1 MNVTRR
7 KKLITP
13 LILAIGLVMVL
24 IVTGVYHASAA
35 SSKVVVVS
43 PDPED
48 SKKINEF
55 EEPLASPR
63 GPTGYQKVLRVFE
76 GIKEAN
82 PGVYWYQI
90 DSLDWI
96 AETTLSGGNVKADN
110 VIYQGESA
118 PKVKSVKDRIL
129 MADNSAYFP
138 DEYRDQTGVTVSPD
152 KVPKPYIIKA
162 ETTEAQG
169 TNSLITKLELNPAKT
184 TVTLTSDTGKKNSE
198 LYVQDYTKFY
208 GKNPKNENKYSTLY
222 LTPLNITWRSK
233 WTEQKKI
240 RLTGTQRLKKDEEAN
255 LKGEVATMS
264 HGAKQFGNWVD
275 ISTRSGVEWKSDQ
288 EGIVEVNPS
297 GKIKG
302 VSPGTATISVR
313 WKSDDSYKYD
323 LIAYLKVTVGDGTAP
338 PGGVAGC
345 TYTINPPNEVAAP
358 ETAFM
363 EPGAQGHILAD
374 DPTNGIHF
382 DATRGIP
389 TSEHLYANTWAMNY
403 LFQHTFGKQQG
414 TITYDCTA
422 ELTYA
427 RTWKVEQPDLP
438 GPDGTSIPQPDTED
452 SDTVDVTY
460 RFSFDRNYSYWKINN
475 VELYSI
481 EQAKMENYALP
492 DGSRIILWPQGY
504 TPPDLEMEHDEDVE
518 IHVMPQETGEISY
531 VPEVLAS
538 DGYEP
543 LEVPDDTELLK
554 GMAEGQTGPPDVKND
569 ALDFTWEGSTTNV
582 MDGSTVVE
590 NGPDPTQI
598 PAPTKIGSYKNTGE
612 QVLYEDRLLIPR
624 TLLNKADT
632 DSTGEIQYVLHPTT
646 LGGSGGKTFSVD
658 PINTVTVHTPVVNY
672 SLVSDDQPH
681 NQKTVPNMNRS
692 ALILERPFTVR
703 IPTSGQHLDAGS
715 YPGYGDRDYAKYYR
729 IKQVRFPFDV
739 YSADR
744 TQFYPRNTWIDI
756 QVPVLD
762 TTFYLPVWIDEGDY
776 QVQFRNIA
784 ENAPSHFSTEPEID
798 AQPDANTDLYYHAA
812 SDEVSVEVIGR
823 LYDFE
828 ITDIADYNWELVFRR
843 FKNSLAPTWISYW
856 TGTQDID
863 GDKRGNKP
871 QFTVPIRPGS
881 HPLQGYQNVAVKT
894 GYHFK
899 FDFKTKGNMF
909 GPRDGIRLTPTF
921 DFVSKDGK
929 TRVPVDLYYSTNQ
942 RNFIRIGSTEDQVK
956 RFVILNDRL
965 RQVPSEQLRDTA
977 TYKYNRYGEI
987 HPGMMSERAYQE
999 YYRDKFTKMKTP
1011 VGGYSLL
1018 LMPEQLRTFIGP
1030 KTNIPTTASAD
1041 VLRAN
1046 AAIQQWYGE
1055 YSLPAEPY
1063 VVQAGTNLAEYG
1075 RTHGGLDAKS
1085 PIFLK
1090 DGYIVVNF
1098 NFESIREGNL
1108 AAPHLQYIHAPLMNQ
1123 WLLEGFQRKVE
1134 DSYGNSFTLRDGD
1147 VVFYHA
1153 DRSSR
1158 DDFSAQVPH

>member
-1 MNVTRR
+1 MTNV
-7 KKLITP
+7 
-13 LILAIGLVMVL
+13 VL
-24 IVTGVYHASAA
+24 SATDEKIVEL
-35 SSKVVVVS
+35 S
-43 PDPED
+43 PDEID
-48 SKKINEF
+48 RKEF
-55 EEPLASPR
+55 EQIPKPKASPL
-63 GPTGYQKVLRVFE
+63 GPTGYQKVVNIVE
-76 GIKEAN
+76 GSKGSR
-82 PGVYWYQI
+82 PGVYWFQI
-90 DSLDWI
+90 DDGSWV
-96 AETTLSGGNVKADN
+96 AETYRGDVHSPNRGTRSDPAP
-110 VIYQGESA
+110 SA
-118 PKVKSVKDRIL
+118 REVKDKIEMSRPEYMPVTYIDQY
-129 MADNSAYFP
+129 DNP
-138 DEYRDQTGVTVSPD
+138 VNPINVTD
-152 KVPKPYIIKA
+152 AHIAKV
-162 ETTEAQG
+162 ESTQFQNV
-169 TNSLITKLELNPAKT
+169 NSLITKLELTPLKT
-184 TVTLTSDTGKKNSE
+184 AVILTSITGRTAENPMKYEYAHNRKYGENPDG
-198 LYVQDYTKFY
+198 VQ
-208 GKNPKNENKYSTLY
+208 KNEAMYP
-222 LTPLNITWRSK
+222 TPLHITWRGK
-233 WTEQKKI
+233 LVEQKKI
-240 RLTGTQRLKKDEEAN
+240 RLTGTQRLAVDEEAN
-255 LKGEVATMS
+255 LTGEVATMS
-264 HGAKQFGNWVD
+264 PGEASYGNWVD

-288 EGIVEVNPS
+288 SGVVEVNPS

-302 VSPGTATISVR
+302 VSPGTAKISVR
-313 WKSDDSYKYD
+313 WKSGDPYQYD
-323 LIAYLKVTVGDGTAP
+323 LIAYLNVTVGDGPIQHDPDGKAACSP
-338 PGGVAGC
+338 
-345 TYTINPPNEVAAP
+345 TINPPNEVASP
-358 ETAFM
+358 QTAFM
-363 EPGAQGHILAD
+363 DPGAQGHILAD

-414 TITYDCTA
+414 TITYNCEAD
-422 ELTYA
+422 LTYV

-438 GPDGTSIPQPDTED
+438 GPDGTMIPQEDTED
-452 SDTVDVTY
+452 SDTVDVHYT
-460 RFSFDRNYSYWKINN
+460 FSFERNYSYWNINN

-481 EQAKMENYALP
+481 DQAEMENYALP
-492 DGSRIILWPQGY
+492 DDERITLYPQGY
-504 TPPDLEMEHDEDVE
+504 TPPELEMEHDEDVE
-518 IHVMPQETGEISY
+518 IHVMPKETGEISY
-531 VPEVLAS
+531 VPPVLAS

-543 LEVPDDTELLK
+543 LDVPDDKGLLK

-569 ALDFTWEGSTTNV
+569 ALDFTWEGASTKV

-598 PAPTKIGSYKNTGE
+598 PAPTKIGSYKDTGE
-612 QVLYEDRLLIPR
+612 QVLYEDQLLIPQTR
-624 TLLNKADT
+624 LNKANT
-632 DSTGEIQYVLHPTT
+632 ESSGEIQYALHPTT
-646 LGGSGGKTFSVD
+646 LGGSGDKTFPVS

-703 IPTSGQHLDAGS
+703 IPTNGQHLDAGS

-756 QVPVLD
+756 DVPVLD
-762 TTFYLPVWIDEGDY
+762 TTFYLPVWVDEGDY
-776 QVQFRNIA
+776 QVEFRNIA
-784 ENAPSHFSTEPEID
+784 ENAPSEYPMQPEIE
-798 AQPDANTDLYYHAA
+798 AQPDANTDLYYHVA

-843 FKNSLAPTWISYW
+843 FKGSIAPTWISYW

-863 GDKRGNKP
+863 GDKRGNFS

-921 DFVSKDGK
+921 DFVSKDGR

-942 RNFIRIGSTEDQVK
+942 RNFIRIGSAEDQVK
-956 RFVILNDRL
+956 RFVILNDRM
-965 RQVPSEQLRDTA
+965 RQVPAVQLRDTA
-977 TYKYNRYGEI
+977 TYKYHRYGEI
-987 HPGMMSERAYQE
+987 HTGMMSERAYQE

-1063 VVQAGTNLAEYG
+1063 VVEAGTNLAEYG

-1090 DGYIVVNF
+1090 NGYIVVNF

-1108 AAPHLQYIHAPLMNQ
+1108 GAPHLQYIHAPLMNQ
-1123 WLLEGFQRKVE
+1123 WLLEGFQRQVQ
-1134 DSYGNSFTLRDGD
+1134 DSYGNSFSLRDGD

-1153 DRSSR
+1153 SRSSR

>member
-1 MNVTRR
+1 M
-7 KKLITP
+7 
-13 LILAIGLVMVL
+13 
-24 IVTGVYHASAA
+24 
-35 SSKVVVVS
+35 
-43 PDPED
+43 
-48 SKKINEF
+48 
-55 EEPLASPR
+55 
-63 GPTGYQKVLRVFE
+63 
-76 GIKEAN
+76 
-82 PGVYWYQI
+82 YWYQI
-90 DSLDWI
+90 DSLKWI
-96 AETTLSGGNVKADN
+96 AETSFGNIPANYVEDGDKYAPVKT
-110 VIYQGESA
+110 
-118 PKVKSVKDRIL
+118 SVRDQIQ
-129 MADNSAYFP
+129 MADNPVYVP
-138 DEYRDQTGVTVSPD
+138 DKYIDQTGEQVPSDVFIPSPHIA
-152 KVPKPYIIKA
+152 KV
-162 ETTEAQG
+162 ETTRSQG
-169 TNSLITKLELNPAKT
+169 KNSLITKLELDPTKT
-184 TVTLTSDTGKKNSE
+184 VVTLTSDTGKKDSD
-198 LYVQDYTKFY
+198 LYVQEYTKEY
-208 GKNPKNENKYSTLY
+208 GKNPSGKIKYSTLY

-422 ELTYA
+422 DLTYA
-427 RTWKVEQPDLP
+427 RTWKVKQPNLP
-438 GPDGTSIPQPDTED
+438 GPNGTSIPQPDTED

-460 RFSFDRNYSYWKINN
+460 TFSFDRNYSYWKINN

-492 DGSRIILWPQGY
+492 DGSRITLWPQGY
-504 TPPDLEMEHDEDVE
+504 TPPDLEMEHEEDVE

-531 VPEVLAS
+531 VPDVLAS
-538 DGYEP
+538 SGYAP
-543 LEVPDDTELLK
+543 LPIPNDEGLLK
-554 GMAEGQTGPPDVKND
+554 GIAEGQTGPPDVKND

-632 DSTGEIQYVLHPTT
+632 ESTGEIQYALHPTT
-646 LGGSGGKTFSVD
+646 LGGSGGKTFPVD

-744 TQFYPRNTWIDI
+744 AQFYPRNTWIDI

-762 TTFYLPVWIDEGDY
+762 TTFYLPVWVDEGDY
-776 QVQFRNIA
+776 QVEFRNIA

-921 DFVSKDGK
+921 DFVSKDGS

-1018 LMPEQLRTFIGP
+1018 LIPEQLRTFIGP

-1090 DGYIVVNF
+1090 DGYVVVNL

-1123 WLLEGFQRKVE
+1123 WLLEGFQREVE

>member
-1 MNVTRR
+1 MKKTRVYVFF
-7 KKLITP
+7 IIVSIVAM
-13 LILAIGLVMVL
+13 LILINGSFAN
-24 IVTGVYHASAA
+24 AA
-35 SSKVVVVS
+35 NGQTNQKVVVVS
-43 PDPED
+43 PDAED
-48 SKKINEF
+48 NMELIKLDDPVALPK
-55 EEPLASPR
+55 
-63 GPTGYQKVLRVFE
+63 GPTGYQKVVRIFE
-76 GIKEAN
+76 GIKQAN

-90 DSLDWI
+90 DSLEWI
-96 AETTLSGGNVKADN
+96 AESSFGDVKASN
-110 VIYQGESA
+110 VIYNGIPA
-118 PKVKSVKDRIL
+118 PIVSEVRDQIQ
-129 MADNSAYFP
+129 MAGNSAYVP
-138 DEYRDQTGVTVSPD
+138 DEYRDKFGTKVSRETVPNPHI
-152 KVPKPYIIKA
+152 VKA
-162 ETTEAQG
+162 ETTGVQG
-169 TNSLITKLELNPAKT
+169 QKSLITNLILDESQTAL
-184 TVTLTSDTGKKNSE
+184 TLISDTGKKSSS
-198 LYVQDYTKFY
+198 LYEAQYTDDY
-208 GKNPKNENKYSTLY
+208 GKNNQGQMKHSTLY
-222 LTPLNITWRSK
+222 LTPLTITWRGK

-240 RLTGTQRLKKDEEAN
+240 RLTGTQRLAIDEEAN

-345 TYTINPPNEVAAP
+345 TYTINPPNEVASP
-358 ETAFM
+358 QTAFM

-427 RTWKVEQPDLP
+427 RTWKVKQPNLP
-438 GPDGTSIPQPDTED
+438 GPNGTSIPQPDTED
-452 SDTVDVTY
+452 SDTVDVKYT
-460 RFSFDRNYSYWKINN
+460 FSFDRNYSYWNINN

-481 EQAKMENYALP
+481 EQAEMENYALP
-492 DGSRIILWPQGY
+492 DGSRITLWPQGY
-504 TPPDLEMEHDEDVE
+504 TPPELEMEHDEDVE

-538 DGYEP
+538 SGYTP
-543 LEVPDDTELLK
+543 LPVPNDEGLLK

-612 QVLYEDRLLIPR
+612 QVLYEDQLLIPR

-632 DSTGEIQYVLHPTT
+632 ESTGKIQYALHPTT
-646 LGGSGGKTFSVD
+646 LGGSGGKTFPVD
-658 PINTVTVHTPVVNY
+658 PINPVTVHTPVVNY

-739 YSADR
+739 YSADQ
-744 TQFYPRNTWIDI
+744 TQFYPRNTWIDV

-762 TTFYLPVWIDEGDY
+762 TTFYLPVWVDEGDY
-776 QVQFRNIA
+776 QVEFRNIA

-828 ITDIADYNWELVFRR
+828 ITDIADYNWVLVFRR

-881 HPLQGYQNVAVKT
+881 HPLKGYQNVAVKT

-921 DFVSKDGK
+921 DFVSKDGNM
-929 TRVPVDLYYSTNQ
+929 RVPVDLYYSTNQ

-1011 VGGYSLL
+1011 VGRYSLL

>member
-1 MNVTRR
+1 M
-7 KKLITP
+7 IE
-13 LILAIGLVMVL
+13 
-24 IVTGVYHASAA
+24 AA
-35 SSKVVVVS
+35 
-43 PDPED
+43 DD
-48 SKKINEF
+48 
-55 EEPLASPR
+55 
-63 GPTGYQKVLRVFE
+63 
-76 GIKEAN
+76 IKF
-82 PGVYWYQI
+82 
-90 DSLDWI
+90 D
-96 AETTLSGGNVKADN
+96 
-110 VIYQGESA
+110 
-118 PKVKSVKDRIL
+118 
-129 MADNSAYFP
+129 
-138 DEYRDQTGVTVSPD
+138 
-152 KVPKPYIIKA
+152 
-162 ETTEAQG
+162 
-169 TNSLITKLELNPAKT
+169 
-184 TVTLTSDTGKKNSE
+184 
-198 LYVQDYTKFY
+198 
-208 GKNPKNENKYSTLY
+208 
-222 LTPLNITWRSK
+222 
-233 WTEQKKI
+233 
-240 RLTGTQRLKKDEEAN
+240 
-255 LKGEVATMS
+255 
-264 HGAKQFGNWVD
+264 
-275 ISTRSGVEWKSDQ
+275 RSGS
-288 EGIVEVNPS
+288 
-297 GKIKG
+297 IKFTTTSTKASTSIRYKTVGFTVARNARCTSTNCAPQQGGPYG
-302 VSPGTATISVR
+302 VIRITQVDE
-313 WKSDDSYKYD
+313 KDN
-323 LIAYLKVTVGDGTAP
+323 GDGTVTTLFEVPVDKVNDALENAGLETISN
-338 PGGVAGC
+338 GGQIWFSSIFHVLHGSREDLTDHVSLQSIKNAESWADPSRFRQYYDIPITMNAYYPVTKIYRTSEGVEMFTAKIENNASPDRNWPVGQRVDEVSLDK
-345 TYTINPPNEVAAP
+345 TYSFQGNSYKLVKSYVQSKRKLNEQNFVQTGDPDLNTTLWKRNFTNYLGGTNVVGVYRKITTNPVDPEPDGKAACSPTINPPNEVASP
-358 ETAFM
+358 QTAFM
-363 EPGAQGHILAD
+363 DPGAQGHILAD

-414 TITYDCTA
+414 TITYNCEAD
-422 ELTYA
+422 LTYV

-438 GPDGTSIPQPDTED
+438 GPDGTTIPQEDTED

-460 RFSFDRNYSYWKINN
+460 NFSFERNYSYWKINN
-475 VELYSI
+475 VELYFI
-481 EQAKMENYALP
+481 DQAEMENYALP
-492 DGSRIILWPQGY
+492 DGERITLYPQGY
-504 TPPDLEMEHDEDVE
+504 TPPELEMEHDEDVE
-518 IHVMPQETGEISY
+518 IHVMPKETGEISY
-531 VPEVLAS
+531 VPPVLAS

-543 LEVPDDTELLK
+543 LDVPDDEGLLK

-569 ALDFTWEGSTTNV
+569 ALDFMWEGSSTKV
-582 MDGSTVVE
+582 MDGSVVVE

-612 QVLYEDRLLIPR
+612 QVLYADQLLIPQTR
-624 TLLNKADT
+624 LNKANT
-632 DSTGEIQYVLHPTT
+632 ESRGEIQYALHPTT
-646 LGGSGGKTFSVD
+646 LGGSGDKTFPVS

-703 IPTSGQHLDAGS
+703 IPTNGQHLESGS
-715 YPGYGDRDYAKYYR
+715 YPGYGNRDYAKYYR

-744 TQFYPRNTWIDI
+744 TEFYPRKTWIDI
-756 QVPVLD
+756 EVPVLD
-762 TTFYLPVWIDEGDY
+762 TTFYLPVWVDEGDY
-776 QVQFRNIA
+776 QVEFRNIA
-784 ENAPSHFSTEPEID
+784 ENAPSDYPMQSKVD
-798 AQPDANTDLYYHAA
+798 AQPDANTDLYYHVA

-843 FKNSLAPTWISYW
+843 FKGSIAPTWISYW
-856 TGTQDID
+856 TGTKDID
-863 GDKRGNKP
+863 GDKRGNFP

-921 DFVSKDGK
+921 DFVSKDGQ

-942 RNFIRIGSTEDQVK
+942 RNFIRIGSAEDQVK
-956 RFVILNDRL
+956 RFVILNDRM
-965 RQVPSEQLRDTA
+965 RQVPAVQLRDTA
-977 TYKYNRYGEI
+977 TYKYHRYGEI
-987 HPGMMSERAYQE
+987 HTGMMSERAYQD
-999 YYRDKFTKMKTP
+999 YYREKFTKMKTP

-1041 VLRAN
+1041 VLRVN

-1075 RTHGGLDAKS
+1075 RTYGGLDAKS

-1090 DGYIVVNF
+1090 NGYIVVNF

-1123 WLLEGFQRKVE
+1123 WLLEGFQRQVQ
-1134 DSYGNSFTLRDGD
+1134 DSYGNSFSLRDGD

>member
-1 MNVTRR
+1 MVSLIIELLVVFSIKPAAYAADDIQFEPSGSIKFSTTSTGATTSIRYKTVGFTIARNARCTSTNCAPQQGGPHGVVRITQVGEVHNTNGTVTTYFNIPVNQVNDALEAAGLEKITNGGQIWLSSIFHVINGSRPNTDFVTLQSIKNAESWADPSKFRQYYDIPVKVNGYYPVTKIYRTSEGIEMYSAKVESDIEDVDKNWPVGKPVDTVMLDKTYPFQGDTYKLVKSYVQSKRKLNEQNFVQTGDPERNAKLSERNFTNYLGGTNV
-7 KKLITP
+7 
-13 LILAIGLVMVL
+13 V
-24 IVTGVYHASAA
+24 GVYR
-35 SSKVVVVS
+35 KV
-43 PDPED
+43 
-48 SKKINEF
+48 
-55 EEPLASPR
+55 
-63 GPTGYQKVLRVFE
+63 
-76 GIKEAN
+76 
-82 PGVYWYQI
+82 
-90 DSLDWI
+90 
-96 AETTLSGGNVKADN
+96 
-110 VIYQGESA
+110 
-118 PKVKSVKDRIL
+118 
-129 MADNSAYFP
+129 
-138 DEYRDQTGVTVSPD
+138 
-152 KVPKPYIIKA
+152 
-162 ETTEAQG
+162 
-169 TNSLITKLELNPAKT
+169 T
-184 TVTLTSDTGKKNSE
+184 TVIPDDPIPDGKAACKPN
-198 LYVQDYTKFY
+198 
-208 GKNPKNENKYSTLY
+208 
-222 LTPLNITWRSK
+222 
-233 WTEQKKI
+233 
-240 RLTGTQRLKKDEEAN
+240 
-255 LKGEVATMS
+255 
-264 HGAKQFGNWVD
+264 
-275 ISTRSGVEWKSDQ
+275 
-288 EGIVEVNPS
+288 
-297 GKIKG
+297 
-302 VSPGTATISVR
+302 
-313 WKSDDSYKYD
+313 
-323 LIAYLKVTVGDGTAP
+323 
-338 PGGVAGC
+338 
-345 TYTINPPNEVAAP
+345 INPPNEIASPQV
-358 ETAFM
+358 EYM
-363 EPGAQGHILAD
+363 DPGAQGHILAD
-374 DPTNGIHF
+374 DPTNDIHF
-382 DATRGIP
+382 DATLGIP

-403 LFQHTFGKQQG
+403 LFQHTFGKQKG

-422 ELTYA
+422 DITYA
-427 RTWKVEQPDLP
+427 RTWKVKQPALP
-438 GPDGTSIPQPDTED
+438 GPNGTTIPQPDTQG
-452 SDTVDVTY
+452 SDEY
-460 RFSFDRNYSYWKINN
+460 PHQYKFSFERNYSYWKINN

-481 EQAKMENYALP
+481 EQAEMENYALP
-492 DGSRIILWPQGY
+492 DGGRITLWPQEY
-504 TPPDLEMEHDEDVE
+504 TAPDLEMEHDEEVE
-518 IHVMPQETGEISY
+518 IHVIPQETGEISF
-531 VPEVLAS
+531 VPDVVAG

-543 LEVPDDTELLK
+543 PEVPDDTELLK
-554 GMAEGQTGPPDVKND
+554 GIAEGQTGPPDVKND
-569 ALDFTWEGSTTNV
+569 ALDFTWEGSTTKV

-590 NGPDPTQI
+590 NGPDPAQI

-612 QVLYEDRLLIPR
+612 QVLYADQLLIPQDR
-624 TLLNKADT
+624 LNRANT
-632 DSTGEIQYVLHPTT
+632 ESTGEIEYALHPTT
-646 LGGSGGKTFSVD
+646 LGGSQGMTF
-658 PINTVTVHTPVVNY
+658 PINSINMVTVHTPVVNY

-681 NQKTVPNMNRS
+681 NQKTVPNMSRS

-744 TQFYPRNTWIDI
+744 TQFYPRNTWIDV

-762 TTFYLPVWIDEGDY
+762 TTFYLPVWVDEGDY
-776 QVQFRNIA
+776 QVEFRNIA
-784 ENAPSHFSTEPEID
+784 ENAPSNFSTQPKID

-921 DFVSKDGK
+921 DFVSKDGS

-1018 LMPEQLRTFIGP
+1018 LIPEQLRTFIGP

-1090 DGYIVVNF
+1090 DGYVVVNF

-1123 WLLEGFQRKVE
+1123 WLLEGFQREVE

>member
-1 MNVTRR
+1 MAREYSYFEGTPVENINMVTEAR
-7 KKLITP
+7 I
-13 LILAIGLVMVL
+13 
-24 IVTGVYHASAA
+24 
-35 SSKVVVVS
+35 SKVTTTDLQGRTS
-43 PDPED
+43 YISDLE
-48 SKKINEF
+48 
-55 EEPLASPR
+55 L
-63 GPTGYQKVLRVFE
+63 TGQNTAVLLTSETGR
-76 GIKEAN
+76 AN
-82 PGVYWYQI
+82 
-90 DSLDWI
+90 
-96 AETTLSGGNVKADN
+96 
-110 VIYQGESA
+110 
-118 PKVKSVKDRIL
+118 
-129 MADNSAYFP
+129 FP
-138 DEYRDQTGVTVSPD
+138 DIPTKYREEYNDDAVGNGNNGY
-152 KVPKPYIIKA
+152 PK
-162 ETTEAQG
+162 
-169 TNSLITKLELNPAKT
+169 KT
-184 TVTLTSDTGKKNSE
+184 A
-198 LYVQDYTKFY
+198 
-208 GKNPKNENKYSTLY
+208 LY
-222 LTPLNITWRSK
+222 LTPLTITWRGK
-233 WTEQKKI
+233 VVEQKKI
-240 RLTGTQRLKKDEEAN
+240 RLTGSQRLAIDEEAY
-255 LKGEVATMS
+255 LKGEVATMNP
-264 HGAKQFGNWVD
+264 GEADFGNWVD

-323 LIAYLKVTVGDGTAP
+323 LIAYLKVTVGDGAAP

-363 EPGAQGHILAD
+363 DPGAQGHILAD

-422 ELTYA
+422 DLTYA
-427 RTWKVEQPDLP
+427 RTWKVKQPNLP
-438 GPDGTSIPQPDTED
+438 GPNGTSIPQPDTED
-452 SDTVDVTY
+452 SDTVDVKYT
-460 RFSFDRNYSYWKINN
+460 FSFDRNYSYWKINN

-492 DGSRIILWPQGY
+492 DGSRITLWPQGY
-504 TPPDLEMEHDEDVE
+504 TPPDLEMEHEEDVE

-543 LEVPDDTELLK
+543 PEVPDDTELLK

-612 QVLYEDRLLIPR
+612 QVLYEDQLLIPR

-632 DSTGEIQYVLHPTT
+632 DSTGEIQYALHPTT
-646 LGGSGGKTFSVD
+646 LGGSGGKTFPVD

-739 YSADR
+739 YSANR
-744 TQFYPRNTWIDI
+744 SQFYPRNTWIDV

-762 TTFYLPVWIDEGDY
+762 TTFYLPVWVDEGDY
-776 QVQFRNIA
+776 QVEFRNIA
-784 ENAPSHFSTEPEID
+784 ENAPTHFSSEPEID

-921 DFVSKDGK
+921 DFVSKDGSE
-929 TRVPVDLYYSTNQ
+929 RVPVDLYYSTNQ

-1123 WLLEGFQRKVE
+1123 WLLEGFQREVE